1 MLEDEQNVGNE
12 LGHPEAILDKEPWHN
27 AVDRAVVS
35 AKKTGNPM
43 SVIFIDVNSFKQI
56 NDTLGHAEGDVVIED
71 LRQLIAL
78 VINNLRTIPEV
89 GREIDLISPPSFPED
104 ELAERPGRDITEI
117 RAQSGHIGGDEF
129 SILAHTDA
137 RGVRIIKARLIEAFE
152 EYKNDPTHP
161 EREAYRKLGVGIAI
175 GASTLTED
183 MKSSSGLLK
192 AADEAMYE
200 DKINQLED
208 LNRLRRIMFW
218 LGDKAF
224 QLSGVKPRDT
234 EKYRTK
240 YKY

>member
-1 MLEDEQNVGNE
+1 MLEDEQSSSAAPNQS
-12 LGHPEAILDKEPWHN
+12 EAVLDKKNWHE
-27 AVDRAVVS
+27 AVDSAFIS
-35 AKKTGNPM
+35 AKKTGNPL

-56 NDTLGHAEGDVVIED
+56 NDTLGHVEGDVVIED

-104 ELAERPGRDITEI
+104 KLPERPARDITEI
-117 RAQSGHIGGDEF
+117 EAQPGHIGGDEF

-175 GASTLTED
+175 GASTLTEG
-183 MKSSSGLLK
+183 MNNSSDLLK
-192 AADEAMYE
+192 AADGAMYE

-224 QLSGVKPRDT
+224 QLSGVEPRDT
-234 EKYRTK
+234 EKYRKK
-240 YKY
+240 YGY

>member
-1 MLEDEQNVGNE
+1 MLEDEQDSDTASNQ
-12 LGHPEAILDKEPWHN
+12 PETVLDKKNWHE
-27 AVDRAVVS
+27 AVDSAVIS
-35 AKKTGNPM
+35 ARKTGNSV

-56 NDTLGHAEGDVVIED
+56 NDTLGHVEGDVVIED
-71 LRQLIAL
+71 LRQLISL
-78 VINNLRTIPEV
+78 VVNNLRAVPEV
-89 GREIDLISPPSFPED
+89 GREIDLISPPGFLTDDSV
-104 ELAERPGRDITEI
+104 ERPGSDAERIE
-117 RAQSGHIGGDEF
+117 AQSGHIGGDEF

-183 MKSSSGLLK
+183 MKSSSDLLK
-192 AADEAMYE
+192 AADKAMYE

-224 QLSGVKPRDT
+224 QLSGVKPRDI

-240 YKY
+240 YNY